1 MKIMAVNAGSSSL
14 KFQLFNMPEETTI
27 TSGIVER
34 IGHND
39 AVFSIKFNGEKHEE
53 VLPVLNHKVAVE
65 LLFDALIKYNVI
77 KSLNEIE
84 GVGHRV
90 VQGGELFTDSSELTE
105 ENILKIESLNDLAPL
120 HNPAHVVGIRAF
132 KVALPNVFQIAIFD
146 TTFHQSMPKENFM
159 YATPYEWYT
168 KYGIRKYGAH
178 GTSHKFVS
186 DRAAELL
193 GKKDAKIIVCHLGNG
208 ASVTAVDSGKSIDT
222 SMGLTP
228 LEGIPM
234 GTRSGN
240 IDPAVFGLIAE
251 KEGKNVKEILEVLNK
266 KSGYLGVSGISH
278 DSRDIAAAIAE
289 GNERAKLALDI
300 QTKRIADYIGS
311 YYVLLGGLD
320 AIAFTAGIGEN
331 ATDVR
336 SDIIQRVK
344 VLGVEVDPELNKLRG
359 ENEISTKNSKV
370 KVYVIPTNEE
380 VVIARDVLR
389 LQK

>member
-1 MKIMAVNAGSSSL
+1 MMKIMAVNAGSSSL

-120 HNPAHVVGIRAF
+120 HNPAHVIGIRAF
-132 KVALPNVFQIAIFD
+132 KEALPNVFQIAVFD

-178 GTSHKFVS
+178 GT
-186 DRAAELL
+186 
-193 GKKDAKIIVCHLGNG
+193 
-208 ASVTAVDSGKSIDT
+208 
-222 SMGLTP
+222 
-228 LEGIPM
+228 
-234 GTRSGN
+234 
-240 IDPAVFGLIAE
+240 
-251 KEGKNVKEILEVLNK
+251 
-266 KSGYLGVSGISH
+266 
-278 DSRDIAAAIAE
+278 
-289 GNERAKLALDI
+289 
-300 QTKRIADYIGS
+300 
-311 YYVLLGGLD
+311 
-320 AIAFTAGIGEN
+320 
-331 ATDVR
+331 
-336 SDIIQRVK
+336 
-344 VLGVEVDPELNKLRG
+344 
-359 ENEISTKNSKV
+359 
-370 KVYVIPTNEE
+370 
-380 VVIARDVLR
+380 
-389 LQK
+389 